1 MRVEKLSQCL
11 YFGKSDDVR
20 KQFACII
27 AANGLREYFLR
38 TRFMEINGQ
47 ILSDALLIRK
57 RAYYYKT
64 VIGGLKVNVENV
76 SKEKK
81 GS

>member
-1 MRVEKLSQCL
+1 
-11 YFGKSDDVR
+11 
-20 KQFACII
+20 
-27 AANGLREYFLR
+27 
-38 TRFMEINGQ
+38 MEINGQ